1 MQRTWKLFKTFGLGA
16 IPILQLRESLVK
28 DSKLTQNY
36 LVLIISSCL
45 IASLGLLID
54 SAAVIIGA
62 MIIAPLM
69 LPLRGLSFATL
80 EGDLQLLRS
89 SFTSIATG
97 TLLAVASSYLVGLV
111 IGLPSLGNEFL
122 SRTQPTLID
131 LLIAVVAG
139 GISGYAKIRP
149 AIGDAV
155 PGTAISVALMPPLCV
170 VGLAMSM
177 GEWEAAWGA
186 ALLFLTNL
194 IGINLACLIVY
205 VLAGYARGNELGR
218 NLSWGASVVLIA
230 LLAVPLGISFWQL
243 VNQANVNDSIKEILV
258 NLDIVDRHYV
268 RVINPE
274 IDWTTK
280 PPLVLLRIQTTNSIT
295 PEKVAEVERQLRDK
309 LGQPFKAIFDVTPS
323 RLIESSSPRAKQK

>member
-1 MQRTWKLFKTFGLGA
+1 MQRIWKLFKKFGLGA

-45 IASLGLLID
+45 IATLGLLID

-69 LPLRGLSFATL
+69 LPLRGLSFAAL
-80 EGDLQLLRS
+80 EGDLKLLLS

-97 TLLAVASSYLVGLV
+97 TLLAVVSSCLVGLA
-111 IGLPSLGNEFL
+111 IGLPSFGNEFL
-122 SRTQPTLID
+122 SRTQPNLID

-149 AIGDAV
+149 AIGDAM

-170 VGLAMSM
+170 VGLAMSV
-177 GEWEAAWGA
+177 GEWEAGRGA

-205 VLAGYARGNELGR
+205 ILAGYAGSNELGR
-218 NLSWGASVVLIA
+218 NLSWGVSVILIA
-230 LLAVPLGISFWQL
+230 FLALPLGISFWQL

-258 NLDIVDRHYV
+258 NLDIVDRYYV

-274 IDWTTK
+274 VNWTTK
-280 PPLVLLRIQTTNSIT
+280 PPLVLLRIQATNSVT
-295 PEKVAEVERQLRDK
+295 PETVAEVEKQLRDK
-309 LGQPFKAIFDVTPS
+309 LGQPFKVMFDVTPS
-323 RLIESSSPRAKQK
+323 RLVESSTPKSK